1 MEWDVQACKRD
12 RGLAAPKDDGA
23 FLICVLLHIRT
34 DKVQNRGEVWRIRVK
49 VICRVGKDSKSL
61 ERARADVLLKLDVV
75 VDDFQKTIGLLS
87 NQTNELFQICI
98 CES

>member
-1 MEWDVQACKRD
+1 
-12 RGLAAPKDDGA
+12 
-23 FLICVLLHIRT
+23 
-34 DKVQNRGEVWRIRVK
+34 VK